1 MLYEVCRLRIQYV
14 LPGLCPG
21 NKEPITGDS
30 KKMINVS
37 PLHRTFGGG
46 SLHIQWL
53 QMLKA
58 LLLRNN

>member
-21 NKEPITGDS
+21 NKEPIAGDS

-37 PLHRTFGGG
+37 PLHGTFGG
-46 SLHIQWL
+46 
-53 QMLKA
+53 MLTPHPIASDVEGTAAKK
-58 LLLRNN
+58 